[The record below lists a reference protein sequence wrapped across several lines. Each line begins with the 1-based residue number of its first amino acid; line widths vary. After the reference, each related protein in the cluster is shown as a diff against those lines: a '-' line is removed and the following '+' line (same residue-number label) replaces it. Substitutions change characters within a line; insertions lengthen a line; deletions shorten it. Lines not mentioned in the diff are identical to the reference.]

1 MPRSGH
7 DHVAAMVEAWGS
19 QRLSR
24 DRRLSS
30 YQFGD
35 RGLVMAHGEHPTV
48 WNSPFDANGSTSQS
62 RVKAATLAV
71 EMTIV
76 AYAVPAPPPARCRVP
91 TFRAM
96 PLAPN
101 GLTQRSW

>member
-30 YQFGD
+30 SQFGD

-76 AYAVPAPPPARCRVP
+76 GRMLCSHHLR
-91 TFRAM
+91 
-96 PLAPN
+96 LAAACQ
-101 GLTQRSW
+101 LSEQCAWRRKA

>member
-1 MPRSGH
+1 
-7 DHVAAMVEAWGS
+7 
-19 QRLSR
+19 
-24 DRRLSS
+24 
-30 YQFGD
+30 
-35 RGLVMAHGEHPTV
+35 MAHGAVSRER
-48 WNSPFDANGSTSQS
+48 STCQS

-96 PLAPN
+96 PLAPK